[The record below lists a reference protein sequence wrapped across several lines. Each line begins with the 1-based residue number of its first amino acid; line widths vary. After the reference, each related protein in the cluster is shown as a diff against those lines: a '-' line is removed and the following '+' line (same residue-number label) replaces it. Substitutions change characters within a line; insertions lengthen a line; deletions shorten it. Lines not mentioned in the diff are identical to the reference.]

1 MKKNTKTAN
10 NILETI
16 GETPMIKLNKIA
28 AELKGEY
35 LAKIEGFNPGH
46 STKDRIA
53 LYILN
58 EAESSGII
66 NKGDTIIETT
76 SGNTGFSLAMV
87 CLLKG
92 YKCVLA
98 VSSKASKDKI
108 NMMKSLGA
116 KIYVCPSNVAADD
129 PRSYY
134 RVAERLSKEIKSSV
148 YINQYF
154 NELNIKA
161 HYSSTGPEIWSQT
174 NGDITHLIACSGTGG
189 TISGIGRYLKE
200 KNKDIKVIGVD
211 AFGSILKKYHETG
224 EVDENEIHSYRIE
237 GMGKNIIPSA
247 TDFKII
253 DKFVKVTDAESAHMA
268 RNITLNEGIFVGYTS
283 GAAMQAAKQLDAEG
297 EFDNKSY
304 IVIVFADH
312 GSRYLSKIYSDEWM
326 NNQGFYDSNFY
337 QPNLNTINYV

>member
-1 MKKNTKTAN
+1 MKNKEAYAD
-10 NILETI
+10 ILELI
-16 GETPMIKLNKIA
+16 GNTPLIKLNKIA
-28 AELKGEY
+28 EDFKGTYFTKFEAY
-35 LAKIEGFNPGH
+35 NPGH
-46 STKDRIA
+46 SNKDRIA

-58 EAESSGII
+58 EAESSGLIK
-66 NKGDTIIETT
+66 KGDTIIETT

-116 KIYVCPSNVAADD
+116 KIYVCPSNVTADD

-134 RVAERLSKEIKSSV
+134 EVAKRLSKEIKSSV

-174 NGDITHLIACSGTGG
+174 NGKITHLIACSGTGG

-200 KNKDIKVIGVD
+200 QNKGIKIIGVD
-211 AFGSILKKYHETG
+211 AYGSILKKYHETG
-224 EVDENEIHSYRIE
+224 ELDKDEIHSYRIE
-237 GMGKNIIPSA
+237 GMGKNIVPSA

-253 DKFVKVTDAESAHMA
+253 DKFVKVTDSESAHMA

-283 GAAMQAAKQLDAEG
+283 GAAMQAAKQLDQAG
-297 EFDNKSY
+297 EFDKNSC

-326 NNQGFYDSNFY
+326 NNQGFYDRTFY
-337 QPNLNTINYV
+337 QPNMNTINYV